1 MSDLLFPVR
10 NCFYLGAFQAA
21 INEASDLTEGLSD
34 VEEQERDCLVYR
46 SYLGLGQFDI
56 VLSEIGDD
64 SCTALLAVKLLAS
77 YLSGRCD
84 KETALSTIGDWLSD
98 TASSANPM
106 VSLVAGLIYVNEENY
121 IDALKACHQGR
132 SLEQMALC
140 VQVYLK
146 MDRIDQ
152 AEKQLR
158 VMSSTDDD
166 ATLTQLATAW
176 TNLALGGQK
185 VQDAQY
191 IYQELGDRN
200 NWTTR
205 LYNGS
210 AVCHMQMGNFDDAE
224 KDLLQAISKD
234 SKDPDTLANL
244 ITCSVHLGKPTSRY
258 MNQMKLIDPNH
269 LVVKRLA
276 AAEESFERAAAA
288 VA

>member
-1 MSDLLFPVR
+1 MADLLFPVR
-10 NCFYLGAFQAA
+10 NNFYLGAFQAA
-21 INEASDLTEGLSD
+21 INEASDLTEGLSPA
-34 VEEQERDCLVYR
+34 EEDERDCLVYR
-46 SYLGLGQFDI
+46 SYIGMGQYDL

-64 SCTALLAVKLLAS
+64 ASSALVAVKLLAS
-77 YLSGRCD
+77 YLAGRVD
-84 KETALSTIGDWLSD
+84 AETALATVADWMSD
-98 TASSANPM
+98 VASSQNAM
-106 VSLVAGLIYVNEENY
+106 VSLVAGLVYVAEENF

-158 VMSSTDDD
+158 SMSNMDDD

-205 LYNGS
+205 LFNGS
-210 AVCHMQMGNFDDAE
+210 AVCHMRMGNFEDAE
-224 KDLLQAISKD
+224 RELVEAIN
-234 SKDPDTLANL
+234 KDPKDADTLANL
-244 ITCSVHLGKPTSRY
+244 VTCCVHLGKPTARY

-269 LVVKRLA
+269 MVMKRLR
-276 AAEESFERAAAA
+276 AAEDAFERAAAS